1 MYYCND
7 GPKSGPI
14 LCRHRIH
21 ALGVLES
28 RDNNAPIG
36 MALPVSRDDDLVE
49 RWRLVVHDAEVP
61 GVWVVVD
68 REFRPAPAHGD
79 GRGPRP

>member
-21 ALGVLES
+21 ALGALQAP
-28 RDNNAPIG
+28 DNHTPIG
-36 MALPVSRDDDLVE
+36 LALPVSRDDDHIEL
-49 RWRLVVHDAEVP
+49 WRLIVHDVEVP
-61 GVWVVVD
+61 GRWVVVD
-68 REFRPAPAHGD
+68 REFIPVREG
-79 GRGPRP
+79 GRCP